1 MSQYGKSIAQYQLL
15 MEIEVKKHCH
25 TIVWLSLQC
34 RCRIWASKRYKLA
47 IVYPTG
53 HVWLEL
59 EWTTRVEGGEGR
71 EVNFTP
77 PPPPPPISLFLSS
90 TAPLVQIYFPPQ
102 TSASIKIKDGGY
114 NFREENTEHTLA
126 KITPTQQ
133 ASMTLNWLVVIHSY
147 VAISFRLSN
156 KGKERRH
163 NYHSTVTNIIWIKRN
178 NT

>member
-25 TIVWLSLQC
+25 TFVWLSLQC
-34 RCRIWASKRYKLA
+34 RGGCLIWASKRYKLA

-59 EWTTRVEGGEGR
+59 EWTTRVGGGEGR

-77 PPPPPPISLFLSS
+77 PPPPPSISLFWSS

-102 TSASIKIKDGGY
+102 PSASIKIKDGGY

-133 ASMTLNWLVVIHSY
+133 ASMTLNWFVVIHPY
-147 VAISFRLSN
+147 VAISFPLSN

-163 NYHSTVTNIIWIKRN
+163 LTIIQRWQI
-178 NT
+178 

>member
-25 TIVWLSLQC
+25 TFVWLSLQC
-34 RCRIWASKRYKLA
+34 RGGCLIWASKRYKLA

-59 EWTTRVEGGEGR
+59 EWTTRVGGGEGR

-77 PPPPPPISLFLSS
+77 PPTPINLLILIVDRPSGTNLFPSS
-90 TAPLVQIYFPPQ
+90 AFR
-102 TSASIKIKDGGY
+102 SIKIKDGGY

-133 ASMTLNWLVVIHSY
+133 ASMTLNWFVVIHPY
-147 VAISFRLSN
+147 VAISFPLSN

-163 NYHSTVTNIIWIKRN
+163 LTIIQRWQI
-178 NT
+178 